1 MKSFLAIITILL
13 FIALSCET
21 PEDILKNLDHKVP
34 EISFD
39 TDTLVIAAGANAT
52 ALVMVKDE
60 SGIDRIEFSYG
71 AWQINQVFNLSE
83 EGSPESHSV
92 SIEFTVPLNAETQW
106 EEILY
111 FNDGSSIVILQQ
123 YHKLLVKSWD
133 VNRNMNTGILYVK
146 IE

>member
-1 MKSFLAIITILL
+1 MRRFFLIITILL
-13 FIALSCET
+13 FIAFSCET

-34 EISFD
+34 KITFQ
-39 TDTLVIAAGANAT
+39 TDTLVIAAGVNAT
-52 ALVMVKDE
+52 ALVSVEDE

-71 AWQINQVFNLSE
+71 AWQINQVFSLSE
-83 EGSPESHSV
+83 EGSPELHSV

-111 FNDGSSIVILQQ
+111 FNDGSSILILQQ